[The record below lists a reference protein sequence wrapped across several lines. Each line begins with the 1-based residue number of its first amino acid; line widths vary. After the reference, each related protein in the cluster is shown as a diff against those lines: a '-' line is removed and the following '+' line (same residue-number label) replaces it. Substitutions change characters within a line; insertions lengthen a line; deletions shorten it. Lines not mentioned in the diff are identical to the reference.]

1 MGAKVVKIKEWKF
14 KSIFIK
20 LYVRKKNIV
29 PVLYLLL
36 NEKGHRL
43 QVHAGKSKSGR

>member
-20 LYVRKKNIV
+20 LYVRKKTS
-29 PVLYLLL
+29 PLYFIFF
-36 NEKGHRL
+36 
-43 QVHAGKSKSGR
+43 